1 MSTEL
6 EPNRNGENN
15 YGGNSCNDNGYGADT
30 YNYNGNYDNSRD
42 TYDQYGYNRF
52 TETWTDAL
60 QNSEILSDRQ
70 YNIAIG
76 VLLLWGF
83 FINFILVKTV
93 NVSFFLNDSSHL
105 TIFYIAYFVLAIAGA
120 IMCSKSQNLKV
131 VLAGYNML
139 VVPLGVALAIIVA
152 GTGYDTEIVGR
163 AVLIT
168 GLVTI
173 GMLAASTAFPDV
185 FNTVGRFLG
194 MALGITIIVELA
206 VSLFT
211 GSSLVGA
218 DVIVSLLFCI
228 YIGYDW
234 GNAQNR
240 EKTYASAVSSAA
252 ELYLDIINLLIRI
265 IRIMAKSKSK
275 R

>member
-1 MSTEL
+1 M
-6 EPNRNGENN
+6 
-15 YGGNSCNDNGYGADT
+15 
-30 YNYNGNYDNSRD
+30 
-42 TYDQYGYNRF
+42 
-52 TETWTDAL
+52 
-60 QNSEILSDRQ
+60 
-70 YNIAIG
+70 
-76 VLLLWGF
+76 
-83 FINFILVKTV
+83 
-93 NVSFFLNDSSHL
+93 
-105 TIFYIAYFVLAIAGA
+105 
-120 IMCSKSQNLKV
+120 
-131 VLAGYNML
+131 
-139 VVPLGVALAIIVA
+139 
-152 GTGYDTEIVGR
+152 GR

-194 MALGITIIVELA
+194 MALGITLIVELA
-206 VSLFT
+206 VSFFT

-234 GNAQNR
+234 GNAQSR

-265 IRIMAKSKSK
+265 MRIMAKSKSK